1 MLGGRLHWGAFGGKM
16 GKTGYYILVIV
27 LVCLFVIYKVFSN
40 KKIKNNEQLKEK
52 SCKTYTEEKEIPSD
66 ENKKIDSCIGE
77 IVDLIAIKI
86 GNQKREINPRDAILC
101 SGNLIGM
108 FMFLSFDIKYQE
120 LEPGSVLLS
129 NEANELGPKVINRLL
144 YELNNYKIEIDKADN
159 SNIYKSSLTY
169 LEILELTQKDA
180 MEIMKKYGFD
190 YKQAMIICISATA
203 FIIQNVSSNVDVNEG
218 FGIATYGIVQGSK
231 TIPYNYN

>member
-1 MLGGRLHWGAFGGKM
+1 
-16 GKTGYYILVIV
+16 
-27 LVCLFVIYKVFSN
+27 
-40 KKIKNNEQLKEK
+40 
-52 SCKTYTEEKEIPSD
+52 
-66 ENKKIDSCIGE
+66 
-77 IVDLIAIKI
+77 
-86 GNQKREINPRDAILC
+86 
-101 SGNLIGM
+101 
-108 FMFLSFDIKYQE
+108 MFLSFDIKYQE

-203 FIIQNVSSNVDVNEG
+203 FIIRNVSSNVDVNEG